1 MEDTVGQ
8 LALFCGMQVMVQE
21 NIAFSRNVVNGAE
34 GIIRSIKYDQDENG
48 RRYVVVVYVEISGAG
63 KICPLL
69 EENVVPIFSEVT
81 TFEFPVE
88 ENGHLCERSVLRLQ
102 VPLLPAYAYTDY
114 KSQGKMLE
122 CAIVDLESA
131 QSLQGVYV
139 MLS

>member
-63 KICPLL
+63 KICPSL

-88 ENGHLCERSVLRLQ
+88 ENGHLCERSVL
-102 VPLLPAYAYTDY
+102 
-114 KSQGKMLE
+114 
-122 CAIVDLESA
+122 
-131 QSLQGVYV
+131 
-139 MLS
+139 